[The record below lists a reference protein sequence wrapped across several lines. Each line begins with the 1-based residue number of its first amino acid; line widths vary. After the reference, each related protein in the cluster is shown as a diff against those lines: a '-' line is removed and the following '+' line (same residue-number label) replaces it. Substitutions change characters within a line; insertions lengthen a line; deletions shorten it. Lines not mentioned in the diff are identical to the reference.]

1 MAVLSIG
8 QMWADEEVVYT
19 LTPVQGSDNGYGSAE
34 DIAITDG
41 ETTITW
47 SVMGNSKDYAPWRIG
62 GKGITNAIRPI
73 YSKNAISDN
82 VTKVVVTHGTK
93 NISTV
98 SLKLYVYSS
107 AAKAASGGSTD
118 LISTVDGGTLSGS
131 DVITFNRPTGHDW
144 TGRFYRLEYCCTQSG
159 SSNKYILFNE
169 AKFYAEAAAPAYT
182 IAAQSN
188 DESKGTVSLSGS
200 VITGSPK
207 VGFRYASPAY
217 SVSPA
222 NSAEVSQNGNAFT
235 VTPSANTTVTIN
247 FEAIPQYVV
256 TWNVNGNEDT
266 KTNVYVGEKPVFPA
280 TPAACDATS
289 TTFIGWATAP
299 WTGKLADLSEKTV
312 YTSASAMPDVDAAVT
327 YYAVFAKSSGSA
339 SNLFSWAGGTKAEL
353 TAAEGVAELE
363 ADNSDYAEANAP
375 YRVKWNG
382 TGKYI
387 IISVASQPGQVSAG
401 FKMIGGGTTS
411 TITVQEADDA
421 EGPFTDV
428 ENLAISGSSNDVVNI
443 ESTQAFKSTTRAIKL
458 YYTKGSNVG
467 LGPISIEGAVSMS
480 DYMTTC
486 CTQHAVN
493 IAAGIEHGSVSADP
507 ASACEGATITLT
519 FTPAL
524 NYHLSAW
531 TLNGEAQDVNVN
543 TFSMPAGAATV
554 SATFAQD
561 ACDPLAT
568 PVVAVSGKAYPYNA
582 VKLAW
587 TAIEHADAYKVYIYD
602 NEDNELEHND
612 AFTGVEYTIG
622 QTLSASTTYKYSV
635 QAISNTPATYC
646 PSTEAESTFTTDALP
661 TAKLTLK
668 DPSGTHASSGDYA
681 ILTPFNLPATA
692 ASCSKEFRGWDSNE
706 NCTTAPT
713 YAKGAEFTFPNTTG
727 VTLYAVYADELTPGT
742 SSYVKTALADIASG
756 SEVVVTETKGDD
768 MWALSYNP
776 STSKTVAAAVSED
789 ENILDVSS
797 LTNGFWTLSK
807 DGDNF
812 TLTVVG
818 GTDKLY
824 CNNTNDGVRVGSGD
838 ANTFSINNNYLYT
851 SATSDARYLGVYNG
865 NDFRCYTSIN
875 SNITGQTLAFFKKV
889 TSEGTYGNYS
899 TTCVAAPTATPASAS
914 IEVAA
919 AGGSSTLGVTYEN
932 VNLAGVEVALFN
944 NEACTEAFDGGWLTA
959 SIAGDDKHIAYSA
972 QENTTSYVAR
982 TAYIK
987 LTAPETNGAADPAV
1001 VVIPVTQAKY
1011 IPVYANLA
1019 ALVEANLSSGTD
1031 VTVSF
1036 ANEVITNDHYISQGT
1051 KRAGVMLTTEAANDK
1066 AIEIFY
1072 NKGETVVPAEWVVGG
1087 SLSATAKTFT
1097 WTFFNDQWELVP
1109 LGNDWTWDN
1118 GDLTYT
1124 APKTVSSVVVTGA
1137 PTKTTYVDGE
1147 KFAPAGLTVT
1157 VNYSDATSEVN
1168 PVGVTFECTPAR
1180 VAKSDDPVSVS
1191 VIATFNEIA
1200 SEAFEVTGLTV
1211 GDIQLK
1217 TVAEFIAAGNA
1228 DMRCYLEGTV
1238 SDIETGNKLKYGN
1251 FNLTDASGTIYVYGC
1266 LNQAGEA
1273 EHFEDLDVHNGD
1285 KIKVIAEDYD
1295 YYNTKHEAKNVQFV
1309 SKKPVATMTFDAM
1322 EMETGDVET
1331 IAPKTITLAEASAV
1345 AYSIKEGSDDCVS
1358 LDGAQITAT
1367 AAGTATIVATL
1378 TETTAYVGTTAEFTV
1393 TVTAPDTRKIA
1404 NASAFEAISG
1414 DMTPADI
1421 AFAAYKGD
1429 GTNAPVLRSSD
1440 NPVAIRL
1447 YKPATTGGT
1456 GNYLTLT
1463 AKVGCTIDQVQVTF
1477 SGNADAAYC
1486 KDDEALPTE
1495 KYITSE
1501 TVLLTPAG
1509 LNAQSVSIVNL
1520 KNGSIDVNAI
1530 KVWYNGEPLAIHH
1543 YILGGTYETTFE
1555 QNTTFSY
1562 EGLTVTA
1569 AYDELETIT
1578 EPITDFTVVA
1588 DLSEEGPATASVRR
1602 NDAEI
1607 ATYAITVTPG
1617 KANPNLAY
1625 TPNELEVAAADV
1637 ASWVAPE
1644 FSNPFEVSPITYSSN
1659 KTAVAKVTSDGVI
1672 TLQGGYGT
1680 AVITASFAGNNDYI
1694 ASQATYTITV
1704 NEPVDDIKGHWV
1716 ATNAVQAGMEII
1728 IANVADANGNVK
1740 TMGSQNSNNRAAVE
1754 STVNEKGVLSP
1765 ASGTKI
1771 FTLVD
1776 AGNGELA
1783 IQALNGNYLYA
1794 ASTSSNHLKET
1805 SDINN
1810 VNAKWT
1816 ITIEEGVATI
1826 KALHDGH
1833 TNRNWM
1839 RYNSDNNIFS
1849 CYASG
1854 QEDLVIYA
1862 INDEVKEGETID
1874 ASSLR
1879 EDEDIVINGNA
1890 SMTINDEVSLG
1901 DIYVKENQTVT
1912 ITVTEN
1918 ATLGNLDLE
1927 NGAIL
1932 DLDVTPGKTVEAN
1945 DLVLRS
1951 SSATNGVNG
1960 VSSQAPVMPVVNGV
1974 LALEIQLRPD
1984 EMNAENS
1991 SKWYCIA
1998 APFDVDINSGFEWV
2012 HPNGSRTPM
2021 VHNVDFQIFE
2031 YDGERRA
2038 SGISGWKRI
2047 GGTMKAGVAH
2057 FIGFDNA
2064 RTNQNTIRLTAK
2076 TNTVA
2081 PVTEIALGE
2090 YPGATDV
2097 QNWNGVA
2104 NPTMQ
2109 YIGID
2114 KDIVAFDYD
2123 IQDYNTYASTGYNYF
2138 VGSPFFIQ
2146 QAGGSIAVDHTDRGG
2161 AIHAPKFVEDKLEYC
2176 VRINAAS
2183 ANRFE
2188 SQMYVRASETAS
2200 NSYEEGHDLASQCS
2214 TTPKYGARIWTE
2226 NYNVRL
2232 GIEEAP
2238 LTNGNATYVLGIA
2251 TPSAGEYTISVAA
2264 PKENADLYLTYNG
2277 SIIWNL
2283 SEGAYTVELP
2293 KGVTSGYGLVL
2304 QAKAPHVATGVDNA
2318 EANEAGVQKVIIN
2331 NHVYIL
2337 RAEQMYDVTG
2347 KAVK

>member
-1 MAVLSIG
+1 MRKLKLFFACLLMAVLSIG
-8 QMWADEEVVYT
+8 QMWGGEVT
-19 LTPVQGSDNGYGSAE
+19 ISPSQALN
-34 DIAITDG
+34 DG
-41 ETTITW
+41 GVDPIEI
-47 SVMGNSKDYAPWRIG
+47 SCA
-62 GKGITNAIRPI
+62 KGDGTSNP
-73 YSKNAISDN
+73 AISS
-82 VTKVVVTHGTK
+82 GQ
-93 NISTV
+93 
-98 SLKLYVYSS
+98 LRLYQ
-107 AAKAASGGSTD
+107 AASGKTTGNTITFSSESTITSIVFTFANNMTASNGSFSEGSYDSGTSTWTGSSTSLTLTVTGTTSGTRIYITNMVVTYEAEDVDPYTVSFSTGAGNPAVSPIAEATGGAGITLPAGPTPACSADGWTFAGWAAAAVASETTTAPTLLSGTYHPTENCTLFAVYKRTEAGGGSTTKSMTSFEA
-118 LISTVDGGTLSGS
+118 ISGNVENDVNVSYAAAQGTAGTAPAINNGEIRIYQNGGLLTITANNGSKLNSITIGSSMTTKVTYAVDGGSASGNN
-131 DVITFNRPTGHDW
+131 DI
-144 TGRFYRLEYCCTQSG
+144 
-159 SSNKYILFNE
+159 
-169 AKFYAEAAAPAYT
+169 AKNVT
-182 IAAQSN
+182 
-188 DESKGTVSLSGS
+188 
-200 VITGSPK
+200 
-207 VGFRYASPAY
+207 
-217 SVSPA
+217 
-222 NSAEVSQNGNAFT
+222 FT
-235 VTPSANTTVTIN
+235 VD
-247 FEAIPQYVV
+247 EL
-256 TWNVNGNEDT
+256 
-266 KTNVYVGEKPVFPA
+266 
-280 TPAACDATS
+280 DATEVVF
-289 TTFIGWATAP
+289 TC
-299 WTGKLADLSEKTV
+299 TGTDKNSRLYLNNLS
-312 YTSASAMPDVDAAVT
+312 VT
-327 YYAVFAKSSGSA
+327 YG
-339 SNLFSWAGGTKAEL
+339 
-353 TAAEGVAELE
+353 
-363 ADNSDYAEANAP
+363 
-375 YRVKWNG
+375 
-382 TGKYI
+382 
-387 IISVASQPGQVSAG
+387 
-401 FKMIGGGTTS
+401 GGGTTYYLS
-411 TITVQEADDA
+411 APSCCEKHAITIATGIENGSVEADFA
-421 EGPFTDV
+421 E
-428 ENLAISGSSNDVVNI
+428 
-443 ESTQAFKSTTRAIKL
+443 
-458 YYTKGSNVG
+458 
-467 LGPISIEGAVSMS
+467 
-480 DYMTTC
+480 
-486 CTQHAVN
+486 
-493 IAAGIEHGSVSADP
+493 
-507 ASACEGATITLT
+507 ACEGTAVTLT

-524 NYHLSAW
+524 NYHLSGW
-531 TLNGEAQDVNVN
+531 TLNGVAQDVNVN

-587 TAIEHADAYKVYIYD
+587 TAIEHADAYKVYIYY

-612 AFTGVEYTIG
+612 AFAGVEYTIG

-635 QAISNTPATYC
+635 QAVSNTPATYC
-646 PSTEAESTFTTDALP
+646 PSEAASTFVTDALP
-661 TAKLTLK
+661 TAHLTLM
-668 DPSGTHASSGDYA
+668 DIEGEHASSGDHA
-681 ILTPFNLPATA
+681 ILTPFALPTTA
-692 ASCSKEFRGWDSNE
+692 ASCSKAFVGWDADAD
-706 NCTTAPT
+706 CATAPT
-713 YAKGAEFTFPNTTG
+713 YSKGAEFTFQNTTG
-727 VTLYAVYADELTPGT
+727 VTLYAVYADETPGEATLTKMT
-742 SSYVKTALADIASG
+742 SADALADGDKVVIVANGTQYGVYQETQSNSYVKYWELAASTPAISELGAKKIWNVTADN
-756 SEVVVTETKGDD
+756 TNWKFGD
-768 MWALSYNP
+768 A
-776 STSKTVAAAVSED
+776 
-789 ENILDVSS
+789 
-797 LTNGFWTLSK
+797 TNG
-807 DGDNF
+807 
-812 TLTVVG
+812 
-818 GTDKLY
+818 
-824 CNNTNDGVRVGSGD
+824 
-838 ANTFSINNNYLYT
+838 YLYT
-851 SATSDARYLGVYNG
+851 SGSNNLAVSTDNATSWSVTWNESKNGFILKSTGGRYFACRTDLTGDNANLYRMSGTSIGTNGVYG
-865 NDFRCYTSIN
+865 MDIYKYATSA
-875 SNITGQTLAFFKKV
+875 STF
-889 TSEGTYGNYS
+889 SNYS
-899 TTCVAAPTATPASAS
+899 TTCVAAPTAEPASAS

-1168 PVGVTFECTPAR
+1168 PVGVTFACDPVR
-1180 VAKSDDPVSVS
+1180 VAKSDDPVSVN
-1191 VIATFNEIA
+1191 VVATFNEVS

-1273 EHFEDLDVHNGD
+1273 EHFEDLDVQNGD

-1295 YYNTKHEAKNVQFV
+1295 YYNSKHEAKNVQFV
-1309 SKKPVATMTFDAM
+1309 SKTPAATISIDDID
-1322 EMETGDVET
+1322 METGDELALSSIV
-1331 IAPKTITLAEASAV
+1331 ATITPAAAQSAT
-1345 AYSIKEGSDDCVS
+1345 
-1358 LDGAQITAT
+1358 ITYNVT
-1367 AAGTATIVATL
+1367 AGTAVTISEGKIIAEAAGEATITASIAEGVGYL
-1378 TETTAYVGTTAEFTV
+1378 AANTTFMV
-1393 TVTAPDTRKIA
+1393 TVTAPDNRKIA
-1404 NASAFEAISG
+1404 TASAFTALSG
-1414 DMTPADI
+1414 DMSSTDI
-1421 AFAAYKGD
+1421 SFAAYKGD
-1429 GTNAPVLRSSD
+1429 GTNAPVVRSGD
-1440 NPVAIRL
+1440 NPVTIRL
-1447 YKPATTGGT
+1447 YKPDTNNSKNT

-1463 AKVGCTIDQVQVTF
+1463 AKVGCTIDQVKIEF

-1486 KDDEALPTE
+1486 KDAEALPTS
-1495 KYITSE
+1495 KYITGQE
-1501 TVLLTPAG
+1501 VLLTPTG
-1509 LNAQSVSIVNL
+1509 LDAQSVSIVNL
-1520 KNGSIDVNAI
+1520 KNGSIDVATI
-1530 KVWYNGEPLAIHH
+1530 TVWYNGDPLAVHH

-1578 EPITDFTVVA
+1578 EPINDFTVVA

-1607 ATYAITVTPG
+1607 ATYAITVTQG

-1716 ATNAVQAGMEII
+1716 VANAVEAGMEII
-1728 IANVADANGNVK
+1728 ITSEAEANNVK
-1740 TMGSQNSNNRAAVE
+1740 SMGAQASSNRQGVA
-1754 STVNEKGVLSP
+1754 STINTSGVLSP
-1765 ASGTKI
+1765 ATGTKI

-1776 AGNGELA
+1776 AGDDLFA
-1783 IQALNGNYLYA
+1783 IKATNGNYLYA
-1794 ASTSSNHLKET
+1794 SSNSSNQLKET
-1805 SDINN
+1805 SSYESNN
-1810 VNAKWT
+1810 NAKWS
-1816 ITIEEGVATI
+1816 ISINEGIATI
-1826 KALHDGH
+1826 QAQGS
-1833 TNRNWM
+1833 NGRNTM
-1839 RYNSDNNIFS
+1839 RYNPNNGSPLFA
-1849 CYASG
+1849 CYAPENNM
-1854 QEDLVIYA
+1854 QDIVIYA
-1862 INDEVKEGETID
+1862 ISEEVKDGEVID

-1901 DIYVKENQTVT
+1901 DIYVKDGQTLT
-1912 ITVTEN
+1912 IEASED

-1945 DLVLRS
+1945 DLILRS
-1951 SSATNGVNG
+1951 NSASAANQETPAQPAK
-1960 VSSQAPVMPVVNGV
+1960 SSQAPVMPVVTGV
-1974 LALEIQLRPD
+1974 LALEIDLRPD
-1984 EMNAENS
+1984 LAADAILDADAS
-1991 SKWYCIA
+1991 SLWYCIS

-2012 HPNGSRTPM
+2012 YPDGHRTAM
-2021 VHNVDFQIFE
+2021 THNTDFQIFA
-2031 YDGERRA
+2031 YDGARRA
-2038 SGISGWKRI
+2038 TGISGWKRTS
-2047 GGTMKAGVAH
+2047 GTMKAGVAH

-2064 RTNQNTIRLTAK
+2064 NTNQKVIRLTAK
-2076 TNTVA
+2076 TNTVSA
-2081 PVTEIALGE
+2081 
-2090 YPGATDV
+2090 ATTIPLSLYEGSAENM
-2097 QNWNGVA
+2097 NWNGIA
-2104 NPTMQ
+2104 NPTLQ

-2114 KDIVAFDYD
+2114 KDIVAFDYLA
-2123 IQDYNTYASTGYNYF
+2123 QDYNTYASGDYNYA

-2146 QAGGSIAVDHTDRGG
+2146 AEDEDPIVINNDTHGAV
-2161 AIHAPKFVEDKLEYC
+2161 HAPKRADDRLEYC
-2176 VRINAAS
+2176 VRIQKS
-2183 ANRFE
+2183 TSKGFE
-2188 SQMYVRASETAS
+2188 GQMYVRASETAS
-2200 NSYEEGHDLASQCS
+2200 NQYEAGHDMASMGS
-2214 TTPKYGARIWTE
+2214 TTPKYSARIWTE
-2226 NYNVRL
+2226 NYNTRL

-2238 LTNGNATYVLGIA
+2238 LTNGNASYVLGIA
-2251 TPSAGEYTISVAA
+2251 TPAAGEYTISVAA
-2264 PKENADLYLTYNG
+2264 PKENATLYLTYNG

-2283 SEGAYTVELP
+2283 SNGAYTIDLP
-2293 KGVTSGYGLVL
+2293 KGITSGYGLVM
-2304 QAKAPHVATGVDNA
+2304 QAKAPQVGTGIESQAAIVN
-2318 EANEAGVQKVIIN
+2318 GVEKVVIN
-2331 NHVYIL
+2331 NTIYIL
-2337 RAEQMYDVTG
+2337 RDQQMYDLTG
-2347 KAVK
+2347 KMVK